1 MLTEQTSRRDFLRAG
16 LLTAAGTALL
26 SNELLAGPKKKPS
39 KSHIGVQ
46 LWSVRTDVQ
55 KDPKAALAQLAK
67 MGYKNVEGFGY
78 ANGKFFGLS
87 ATEYA
92 QVLADNGLQMPSAHN
107 MLTSKDYTN
116 GQFSDSWKQMID
128 DAVKVGQKY
137 SIVPYMLDFDRPQGK
152 LMADIFNKAAE
163 HCKSVG
169 LKFGYH
175 NHDFEFKS
183 YDGVTLYK
191 TLLDNTEKNII
202 FEMDLYWAVVAGQ
215 KPAEWFN
222 NYKGRFT
229 HVHVKDHDPA
239 KNVSVEVGEGDINF
253 QEIFNKKEVGGIKYF
268 IVELE
273 AYKRTPM
280 EGVEISLN
288 NLKKL
293 KF

>member
-1 MLTEQTSRRDFLRAG
+1 MLNEQTSRRDFLRTS
-16 LLTAAGTALL
+16 LLTTAGAALL
-26 SNELLAGPKKKPS
+26 SNDLFANIKKGE

-46 LWSVRTDVQ
+46 LWSVREDVS
-55 KDPKAALAQLAK
+55 KDPKAALAKIAK

-78 ANGKFFGLS
+78 SNGKFFGLS
-87 ATEYA
+87 ADEY
-92 QVLADNGLQMPSAHN
+92 LKTMNDNGLKMPSAHN
-107 MLTSKDYTN
+107 MITSKDVVN
-116 GQFSDSWKQMID
+116 GQLSDSYKRMLE
-128 DAVKVGQKY
+128 DAAKVGQKY
-137 SIVPYMLDFDRPQGK
+137 TIVPYMLDDDRNQGK

-163 HCKSVG
+163 YAKTLN

-183 YDGVTLYK
+183 PNGEMLYT
-191 TLLDNTEKNII
+191 TLLDNTEKHIV

-215 KPAEWFN
+215 KPADWFN
-222 NYKGRFT
+222 KYKGRFT
-229 HVHVKDHDPA
+229 HVHVKDHDPV

-253 QEIFNKKEVGGIKYF
+253 QEIFNKKDVAGIKYF

-280 EGVEISLN
+280 EGIEISLN